1 MGSDLLYISHFFL
14 HVLGTQPQAGGAVG
28 QSLLTW
34 AVLQGHHV
42 LSCVPWRG
50 GLVLHEHLFIL
61 WSPQA
66 GEGFLCSEMG
76 WEADVTFKNI
86 INTWDSTY
94 TWILFGVT
102 ARSVLEAGQ
111 LDWILSWI
119 QENPGPTLIKST
131 EPNCRINVK
140 VKHEQVWGC
149 HANSHCHLLRDK
161 CMATEHIVF
170 MCVHGITENK
180 TIHFSFLI
188 FPNVFAA

>member
-1 MGSDLLYISHFFL
+1 MFWEHNPRLVVLWGSHCW
-14 HVLGTQPQAGGAVG
+14 HG
-28 QSLLTW
+28 QCCRDIMFCPVSL
-34 AVLQGHHV
+34 
-42 LSCVPWRG
+42 
-50 GLVLHEHLFIL
+50 E
-61 WSPQA
+61 
-66 GEGFLCSEMG
+66 GEGSSFMSISSSSGHPRQEEDFLCSEMG

-111 LDWILSWI
+111 LDWILSWV

-140 VKHEQVWGC
+140 VKHKQVWGC
-149 HANSHCHLLRDK
+149 HANGHCHLLRDK